1 MILPL
6 LRVAAVISVVQGF
19 AYVPPRHAPHT
30 FGRDQSL
37 HILRSTRSSAE
48 GLKKPRVSSP
58 PLTVEAATVRPA
70 VVKTVQG
77 VASSIET
84 AKTDDAASDEY
95 KKGIAII
102 SFITLLNASLAPVWH
117 TVFAGGAGPPPLFLN
132 AVVSVTALVGLL
144 AFGPFLDG
152 KVETTSAL
160 AEKSEQA
167 WSAKSFRGGIELG
180 FWKGLGEYM
189 WGCDRRASIRWTMSD
204 VGGPRPPVCSSL

>member
-6 LRVAAVISVVQGF
+6 LRVSAVIGAVQGF
-19 AYVPPRHAPHT
+19 AHGPPRHRPSSSGGWSPA
-30 FGRDQSL
+30 L
-37 HILRSTRSSAE
+37 HILRSSRSSAE
-48 GLKKPRVSSP
+48 GLKKSRISSP
-58 PLTVEAATVRPA
+58 PLGVDAPDATPVRPA
-70 VVKTVQG
+70 VIDTVQG
-77 VASSIET
+77 GASSIEK
-84 AKTDDAASDEY
+84 AKTVDDAASDEY

-117 TVFAGGAGPPPLFLN
+117 TVFAGGTGPPPLFLN
-132 AVVSVTALVGLL
+132 AVVSLTALVGLL

-180 FWKGLGEYM
+180 FWKGLGAFIR
-189 WGCDRRASIRWTMSD
+189 GC
-204 VGGPRPPVCSSL
+204 

>member
-19 AYVPPRHAPHT
+19 AYVPPRQALHT
-30 FGRDQSL
+30 SGRDQSL
-37 HILRSTRSSAE
+37 QTLRSTRSSAE
-48 GLKKPRVSSP
+48 GLKKSRISSP
-58 PLTVEAATVRPA
+58 PLTVDASPDASPVRPA
-70 VVKTVQG
+70 VVDTVQG
-77 VASSIET
+77 VASSIEK

-189 WGCDRRASIRWTMSD
+189 WVAIACFDTVDD
-204 VGGPRPPVCSSL
+204 V